1 MYRSQEYE
9 ELMLENSG
17 DVVFCDESERV
28 SNEKLYLVEPEL
40 HEDKKVPFIN
50 FNIESSALVDD
61 LASGFDEIEY
71 DVSNNL
77 GQARKLLLE
86 VSEFYSH
93 KSIVGDDLTV
103 LSEIRNLAL
112 TINDIANSRYNNSDG
127 PFKDNYGSGRTAIVH
142 KTNCSRPN
150 ADSSILRGKL
160 YDRYPSLL
168 EAVTD
173 NMLTPDH
180 VNILSTVMA
189 SQYDIYLDRD
199 IDLLVDASMKFS
211 VHDFKNIV
219 KHWKNNVDD
228 QLEKMPDEFIRPE
241 DTYLNISQLSD
252 GNYYINGILHKT
264 DGMIL
269 KKALT
274 DIENKLWRADY
285 NNTSCEVKLPKS
297 TLRAQAVSYLAQNY
311 ITKKDNSINGEVEF
325 SMAPTMSADIII
337 DIEDVRNN
345 NNTQEYLFKTLNSD
359 APIFE
364 PHSQNELRQ
373 VLCDCELETTLL
385 HSDGNLTVGDRMR
398 TAPTKYKKVLAKYT
412 NSCIIDGCDAPVSW
426 CDAHHIKHWIDG
438 GETSIENLVLICR
451 HHHRKLHYDQQFEQ
465 DAKQQFIKH
474 KEKHKNRH
482 HEKQKHRNK
491 YEHKHK
497 YRQVS

>member
-40 HEDKKVPFIN
+40 HEDKKVPFID
-50 FNIESSALVDD
+50 FNIESSVLADD

-412 NSCIIDGCDAPVSW
+412 NSCIIDRGDAPVSW

-438 GETSIENLVLICR
+438 GETSIENLVLNCR
-451 HHHRKLHYDQQFEQ
+451 HHHRNLHYDQQFEE